1 MQLNATGLQDKKF
14 WAGHKIA
21 LPFDRQA
28 VIAKTT
34 AAPRWLHFD
43 PAIFSGPLS
52 PCCSK
57 KLLDTGAVDY
67 GIITAA
73 PNSREIID
81 AVHAPHA
88 NLSLVVT
95 MQVDGSM
102 EKKVVGSV
110 TEAVACVPG
119 SQD

>member
-21 LPFDRQA
+21 LPLFDRQA

-34 AAPRWLHFD
+34 AAPRWLHFG
-43 PAIFSGPLS
+43 PGNIFRAFIAVLQQ
-52 PCCSK
+52 

-81 AVHAPHA
+81 AVYAPH
-88 NLSLVVT
+88 
-95 MQVDGSM
+95 
-102 EKKVVGSV
+102 
-110 TEAVACVPG
+110 C
-119 SQD
+119 